1 MSEFCNFS
9 FISADNNKNEFSMS
23 SKFDLGRGRFFAVYC
38 LLLCSAIDGVID
50 VDLLRSKHSDKHVS
64 DLCIALCVS
73 KEDMDNSG
81 CSFTFV
87 SASNSRSLFDSI
99 IFADFVFKLD
109 EIGENFVFKFDEI
122 EEVSILETVGEQIV
136 TLTFDFDDTLEL
148 GIFSLLL
155 IFVKLL

>member
-23 SKFDLGRGRFFAVYC
+23 SEFDLGRGRFFTVYG

-50 VDLLRSKHSDKHVS
+50 VGLLRSKHSDKHVS
-64 DLCIALCVS
+64 DLCVS
-73 KEDMDNSG
+73 KEDIDNSG
-81 CSFTFV
+81 CSSTFV

-122 EEVSILETVGEQIV
+122 EEVSIVETVGEQIV
-136 TLTFDFDDTLEL
+136 TLTFDFDDTLGL

-155 IFVKLL
+155 IFVKVL